1 MLDAHWWLVA
11 VLRRTVRTSAK
22 PTASY
27 ALVERIDLIRPGPFM
42 SLAATTDGKW
52 FDIESIYGQCAGR
65 NRRHARIIGARV
77 VHFANDDL

>member
-42 SLAATTDGKW
+42 SLAANTDGKW
-52 FDIESIYGQCAGR
+52 FDIESIYGQR
-65 NRRHARIIGARV
+65 GALATLDAMLGLSVRERCP
-77 VHFANDDL
+77 L